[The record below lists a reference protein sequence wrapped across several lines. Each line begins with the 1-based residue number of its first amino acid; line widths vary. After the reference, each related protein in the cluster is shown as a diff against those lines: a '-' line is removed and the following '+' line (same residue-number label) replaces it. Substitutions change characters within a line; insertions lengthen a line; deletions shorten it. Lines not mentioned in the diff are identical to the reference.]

1 MFLLNHPVGHLTCLA
16 KQDFLRSIGEIL
28 RGLFFGI
35 RMLGGFRIPG
45 IRAQEM
51 CYTIDRPNAR
61 WGELFDR
68 VGAWKGEGHSFQCKK
83 WYRTVHSLLLRR

>member
-1 MFLLNHPVGHLTCLA
+1 MFLLNHPIGHLTCLA
-16 KQDFLRSIGEIL
+16 KQDFLHSIGKIPRE
-28 RGLFFGI
+28 LFFRI
-35 RMLGGFRIPG
+35 RMLRGFRIPG

-68 VGAWKGEGHSFQCKK
+68 VGTRKRE
-83 WYRTVHSLLLRR
+83 